1 MSEQVVPKSSVPAS
15 TATFGWARDGPIRR
29 SGGVLQLALLD
40 LQDVLRRALGDPALD
55 LVRRKVEE
63 RNRAL
68 LAAIPDPIIRVR
80 RDGTYLDVQAE
91 DHSLLFRPPDELI
104 GRNIR
109 EFMPGDVLGK
119 VFAGIE
125 QALETG
131 SVVTLEYELEIAG
144 SRRWKET
151 RIMPSGEDEV
161 VSIVRDFTE
170 QRQTEVEQCRLA
182 EEQAALRRVATLV
195 AGDPPPEQVFQTVTE
210 EVCGLLGLRTAV
222 LHRFEDERKSTIVG
236 KFGGPTGKFELGN
249 VVELEQG
256 SALSVAQT
264 GLPARCN
271 YDELSGKGAAELRA
285 LGFRSSAGVPISVAG
300 ATWGA
305 LVVALREG
313 ETLPLETEHRLE
325 GFAELVALAL
335 SSAQARN
342 ELAAS
347 RLRIIEAGDEERRRI
362 ERNLHDGAQQRLVAL
377 SVGLRIAQTKI
388 RTAPDEAEKQLEV
401 VAQELSDALTDLRE
415 LAQGIHPA
423 VLTDRGLGAA
433 VEVLASRAPLR
444 VTLDVEQSERLP
456 DPIAATAY
464 YVVSEALAN
473 VVKHAQAETAAVR
486 IAHGNGLALV
496 EVEDDGEGGVDLN
509 SGSGLRGLRD
519 RVECLDGRLEVASIE
534 GRGTRVRVELPLP

>member
-15 TATFGWARDGPIRR
+15 TATFGWARDGPITR

-40 LQDVLRRALGDPALD
+40 LQDILRRALGDSALD
-55 LVRRKVEE
+55 LGRRQVEE

-80 RDGTYLDVQAE
+80 RDGTYLDVQAD

-109 EFMPGDVLGK
+109 EFMPRDVLDK

-170 QRQTEVEQCRLA
+170 QRRTEVEQCRLA

-195 AGDPPPEQVFQTVTE
+195 AGDPPPEEVFQTVTE
-210 EVCGLLGLRTAV
+210 EVCRLLGLRTAV
-222 LHRFEDERKSTIVG
+222 LHRFEDERTSTIVG
-236 KFGGPTGKFELGN
+236 KFGEPTGIFELGN
-249 VVELEQG
+249 VIELEQG

-264 GLPARCN
+264 GASCALQLRRAQRERARPSCARWAFARARVCRSASPGRRGARSSSRSARERRCRSRPSIGWRALRSWSRSLSPARRHATSWPRRGCGSSRRAMRSAAGSSATCTT
-271 YDELSGKGAAELRA
+271 ELSSDSSRSRSVSGSPRRRSERPRTKR
-285 LGFRSSAGVPISVAG
+285 RSSW
-300 ATWGA
+300 T
-305 LVVALREG
+305 
-313 ETLPLETEHRLE
+313 
-325 GFAELVALAL
+325 
-335 SSAQARN
+335 SS
-342 ELAAS
+342 
-347 RLRIIEAGDEERRRI
+347 RRSSS
-362 ERNLHDGAQQRLVAL
+362 E
-377 SVGLRIAQTKI
+377 
-388 RTAPDEAEKQLEV
+388 
-401 VAQELSDALTDLRE
+401 ALTDLRE

-433 VEVLASRAPLR
+433 VEVLAARAPLR
-444 VTLDVEQSERLP
+444 VTLDVQQPERLP

-486 IAHGNGLALV
+486 IAHGERAGA
-496 EVEDDGEGGVDLN
+496 
-509 SGSGLRGLRD
+509 
-519 RVECLDGRLEVASIE
+519 
-534 GRGTRVRVELPLP
+534 GRGRRRR